1 MKGFAL
7 DLSLQV
13 WVFGNRKWSIL
24 TFPGVKS
31 YFYLFQL
38 YFLPFL
44 LSEKILIDC
53 HQFTPPKPIAG
64 FHCHAI
70 QNTSR

>member
-31 YFYLFQL
+31 YFYLFHL
-38 YFLPFL
+38 YFLSFL
-44 LSEKILIDC
+44 LPENILVDFN
-53 HQFTPPKPIAG
+53 QFTP
-64 FHCHAI
+64 
-70 QNTSR
+70 R